1 MFALP
6 SPTKHCYC
14 IVEYYVLFFEK
25 QSNYILQLFYFWS
38 QCEKWFQ
45 KKLGAEIYDL
55 LKQVH
60 TTLISCSKETVIF
73 AGIVLLWLY
82 TGRILRSG
90 AFSVTCLINL
100 TIAISFSGC
109 CAFPGVS
116 LTVLSVDDLLTILPL
131 TTGFVMMAIVT
142 STKTWTWTWT

>member
-6 SPTKHCYC
+6 SPTYTSMHSWILCVFLWEAVKLY
-14 IVEYYVLFFEK
+14 ITALLFLESMRK
-25 QSNYILQLFYFWS
+25 QILKTLR
-38 QCEKWFQ
+38 
-45 KKLGAEIYDL
+45 AEIYNL

-73 AGIVLLWLY
+73 ACIVLLWLY

-90 AFSVTCLINL
+90 AFSVTCRINL
-100 TIAISFSGC
+100 TIGISFNSC
-109 CAFPGVS
+109 CAFPCVS